1 MGVTKEKTLQQSDG
15 RDQLNNNVGNIISGD
30 IVTIR
35 YKGWYIDTKKKNERR
50 EFDDMFHSEK
60 KIHFTV
66 DKKDTPNELLRGLHD
81 AAKLLVLGEK
91 ARFRITGD
99 VGFGYRE
106 YKGYSGIVPPN
117 SDLILDLIVLSVVRN
132 NTIHNRK
139 LPKGIRWSSCWM
151 GF

>member
-117 SDLILDLIVLSVVRN
+117 SDLILDLVVLTVVRN
-132 NTIHNRK
+132 NTIHNKK
-139 LPKGIRWSSCWM
+139 LPKGIRYSGWM